1 MKAYQEVDEQMK
13 SFIRGMGAI
22 VVAASIALSGCVVIE
37 SSSISSRSSTGT
49 PVSASADGWG
59 ILRLTTPPG
68 LTGSVNTQL
77 AGGCPSGKFTNAQ
90 TELQMRDFLL
100 AQLYTV
106 SATAA
111 CD

>member
-1 MKAYQEVDEQMK
+1 MRGI
-13 SFIRGMGAI
+13 IRGMGAI
-22 VVAASIALSGCVVIE
+22 VAATSLALSGCVVLE
-37 SSSISSRSSTGT
+37 SSSISSRTSTGT

-77 AGGCPSGKFTNAQ
+77 AGGCPSGKFSNAQ
-90 TELQMRDFLL
+90 TELQMRDFIL

-106 SATAA
+106 TATAA

>member
-1 MKAYQEVDEQMK
+1 MKGFM
-13 SFIRGMGAI
+13 RGIGMIG
-22 VVAASIALSGCVVIE
+22 VAASMALSGCVVIE

-59 ILRLTTPPG
+59 FLRLITPPG

-77 AGGCPSGKFTNAQ
+77 AGGCPSGKFTDAQ
-90 TELQMRDFLL
+90 TELQMRDFIL

-106 SATAA
+106 TSTAA

>member
-1 MKAYQEVDEQMK
+1 MRGI
-13 SFIRGMGAI
+13 IRGMGAI
-22 VVAASIALSGCVVIE
+22 VAATSLALSGCVVLE
-37 SSSISSRSSTGT
+37 SSSISSRTSTGT

-77 AGGCPSGKFTNAQ
+77 AGGCPSSKFSNAQ

-106 SATAA
+106 TATAA

>member
-1 MKAYQEVDEQMK
+1 MRGI
-13 SFIRGMGAI
+13 IRGMGAI
-22 VVAASIALSGCVVIE
+22 VAATSLALSGCVVLE
-37 SSSISSRSSTGT
+37 SSSISSRTSTGT

-68 LTGSVNTQL
+68 LTGSVSTQL
-77 AGGCPSGKFTNAQ
+77 AGGCPSGKFSNAQ
-90 TELQMRDFLL
+90 TELQMRDFIL

-106 SATAA
+106 TATAA